1 MRGFKTVNKGD
12 YSCPM
17 MVTKSEPLDAQIDAA
32 RKLPTLRG
40 IVIPPCPALL
50 ARLQDALAGAE
61 PDVGEIGEIAGAD
74 VAMAATVIRA
84 ANGPLHGLTH
94 PVVTVGQA
102 LTVLGVQPAI
112 ELLTEFIV
120 RKALPVHSPA
130 LDHFWESSQRRAIAC
145 EHIGQQLYS
154 FDAGLG
160 HSFGLFCHVGMPV
173 LMKAVKGYS
182 GTLTEALARKD
193 RSFTQTENANHQT
206 DHAVVGAI
214 VARTWRLSS
223 DVAQAIW
230 LHHDFASLDEARFS
244 PTVKNLVALGLV
256 ADHLVARYEQL
267 PPAREWTQYGS
278 KCQAHL
284 QIGDDEIEA
293 WIDTLHDAFAAVQ
306 L

>member
-1 MRGFKTVNKGD
+1 MLRTDG
-12 YSCPM
+12 PHAI
-17 MVTKSEPLDAQIDAA
+17 DAKVDAA
-32 RKLPTLRG
+32 RRQPPLHD

-50 ARLQDALAGAE
+50 QRLQQALSGPE
-61 PDVGEIGEIAGAD
+61 PDLDEIAEIAGAD
-74 VAMAATVIRA
+74 VAMAAALIRT
-84 ANGPLHGLTH
+84 ANSPLYGLTQ

-102 LTVLGVQPAI
+102 LTVLGAQPSAQ
-112 ELLTEFIV
+112 LLADFIV

-145 EHIGQQLYS
+145 EHIAHQLYG
-154 FDAGLG
+154 FDPGLG

-173 LMKAVKGYS
+173 LMKAVRGYS

-193 RSFTQTENANHQT
+193 RSFTQTENASHQT

-214 VARTWRLSS
+214 VARTWRLSG

-230 LHHDFASLDEARFS
+230 LHHDFTCLADTRIAAPVRH
-244 PTVKNLVALGLV
+244 LVALALV
-256 ADHLVARYEQL
+256 AEHLVARYEQ
-267 PPAREWTQYGS
+267 ASSSREWQLHGEACLT
-278 KCQAHL
+278 HL
-284 QIGDDEIEA
+284 QIGADEVEA